1 MDIIVESCIV
11 DGFGDYV
18 KAGVFTGVF
27 TITMNHGDGG
37 THHNTV
43 VCFMWFWIA
52 FRNSGHLTAQRTQK
66 NNILNAL
73 SSCQ

>member
-43 VCFMWFWIA
+43 VCFMWF
-52 FRNSGHLTAQRTQK
+52 
-66 NNILNAL
+66 
-73 SSCQ
+73 